1 MLVGDGVKHRA
12 KIGMQGDVQFL
23 LGLLRDDGE
32 EALLKVLRAKS
43 HGKLRLPPELRA
55 QIDDAAKR
63 NSRSVNGEIVARLEA
78 SFVTPA
84 DWELGE
90 LRAEIVSLKA
100 QMTTITNRLKALEDR

>member
-1 MLVGDGVKHRA
+1 MKTPAPD
-12 KIGMQGDVQFL
+12 F
-23 LGLLRDDGE
+23 
-32 EALLKVLRAKS
+32 
-43 HGKLRLPPELRA
+43 KLRLPPELRA

-90 LRAEIVSLKA
+90 LRAELASVKA
-100 QMTTITNRLKALEDR
+100 QLKTLANRLDRLDKPDH